1 MIHMTLKKTMFAKIL
16 VAVDGSHASKNAV
29 KYAVRLACNY
39 NADIT
44 FVNVVDLSS
53 IFQILPSKTK
63 KHLASIGRQESRKIL
78 DSAKKMAQQSHIDA
92 KTESI
97 ESSTSAGNAIIEYA
111 KNKKIDLIVIGA
123 GQKSK
128 MVKVM
133 LGSVASRIASHAP
146 CSTLIIR

>member
-1 MIHMTLKKTMFAKIL
+1 MTHITTNRAMFARIL
-16 VAVDGSHASKNAV
+16 VAVDGSQTSNNAV
-29 KYAVRLACNY
+29 KHAIKLAGDY
-39 NADIT
+39 DADIT
-44 FVNVVDLSS
+44 FVNIVDMSS

-63 KHLASIGRQESRKIL
+63 KHLAGIGRQESKKIL
-78 DSAKKMAQQSHIDA
+78 DSAIKMAHQNNIFA
-92 KTESI
+92 NTESI

-128 MVKVM
+128 MAKVM
-133 LGSVASRIASHAP
+133 LGSVASKVASHAP